1 MDQRQPISA
10 VDLLKSPAKRFQ
22 QRFFRSRTGQLIED
36 MSNQVSQDFGIGFG
50 AKLMFLSEKLVS
62 ERLEIF
68 NHSIMDQSELSG
80 LIHVGVSVFVR
91 NRAMGRPASMPQPQ
105 RTPRRFFFYRLSP
118 PPQPTPAFPDLHLP
132 ICHPSKTTRSESA
145 RLQGAYAHH

>member
-1 MDQRQPISA
+1 MHQCQPISA

-22 QRFFRSRTGQLIED
+22 QRFFRSRTGQLIKD

-105 RTPRRFFFYRLSP
+105 PTPRRVFLNHMSP
-118 PPQPTPAFPDLHLP
+118 SAAPTPASPALQPP
-132 ICHPSKTTRSESA
+132 IGPP
-145 RLQGAYAHH
+145 

>member
-1 MDQRQPISA
+1 MDQCQPISA

-22 QRFFRSRTGQLIED
+22 QRFFRSRTGQLIKD

-105 RTPRRFFFYRLSP
+105 RTPRRFFLNQLS
-118 PPQPTPAFPDLHLP
+118 QAADPTRAFPDLHRP
-132 ICHPSKTTRSESA
+132 IGH
-145 RLQGAYAHH
+145 QGDTSGIVSSILKAS

>member
-1 MDQRQPISA
+1 MDQCQPISA
-10 VDLLKSPAKRFQ
+10 VDLLKSPAKRLQ
-22 QRFFRSRTGQLIED
+22 QRFFRSRNGQLIED

-91 NRAMGRPASMPQPQ
+91 NRPMGRPASMPQPQ
-105 RTPRRFFFYRLSP
+105 RTPRRFFLNQLNHAADPSRPFPALHRPHGHQS
-118 PPQPTPAFPDLHLP
+118 QPRGSVSSIL
-132 ICHPSKTTRSESA
+132 
-145 RLQGAYAHH
+145 

>member
-1 MDQRQPISA
+1 MDQCQPISA

-22 QRFFRSRTGQLIED
+22 QRFFRSRTGQLIKD

-105 RTPRRFFFYRLSP
+105 RTPRRVLLNQLSP
-118 PPQPTPAFPDLHLP
+118 AAEPTRAFPDLHLP
-132 ICHPSKTTRSESA
+132 TGHQRDNSRIVSSILKAS
-145 RLQGAYAHH
+145 

>member
-1 MDQRQPISA
+1 
-10 VDLLKSPAKRFQ
+10 
-22 QRFFRSRTGQLIED
+22 
-36 MSNQVSQDFGIGFG
+36 MSDQVSQDFGIGFG
-50 AKLMFLSEKLVS
+50 AKLMFLSEQLVS

-105 RTPRRFFFYRLSP
+105 RTPRRFFLNQLS
-118 PPQPTPAFPDLHLP
+118 QAADPTPAFSDLHRP
-132 ICHPSKTTRSESA
+132 IGH
-145 RLQGAYAHH
+145 QGDTSGIVSSILKSS

>member
-36 MSNQVSQDFGIGFG
+36 MSNQVSQGFGIGFG

-91 NRAMGRPASMPQPQ
+91 NRAMCRPPSMPHPQ
-105 RTPRRFFFYRLSP
+105 RTPRRVPFNQLIHAADR
-118 PPQPTPAFPDLHLP
+118 TP
-132 ICHPSKTTRSESA
+132 
-145 RLQGAYAHH
+145 